1 MSLLS
6 DLLEAAVS
14 GVTKPTTSSTSDSTT
29 NPEFATVF
37 DAALSSTDTVGIDL
51 LWERCRLIARPT
63 TLIYSSK
70 MALTQ

>member
-14 GVTKPTTSSTSDSTT
+14 GVTKPTTSSTSDSAT

-37 DAALSSTDTVGIDL
+37 DAALSSADTVGIDPSL
-51 LWERCRLIARPT
+51 GEMPADSAT
-63 TLIYSSK
+63 DSVIYSSK